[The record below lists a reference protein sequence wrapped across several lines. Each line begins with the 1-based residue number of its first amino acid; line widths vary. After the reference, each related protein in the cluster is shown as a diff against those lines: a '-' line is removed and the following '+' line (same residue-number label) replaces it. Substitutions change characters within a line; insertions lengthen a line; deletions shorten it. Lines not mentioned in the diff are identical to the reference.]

1 MVSSTGCETLSHKK
15 QKATIGILQHV
26 DVIAKGFGPLV
37 SLASLSDQFL
47 QLPAT
52 SPEVRTRDLTLSRLS
67 KWPTIA
73 QTAIERQVLY
83 R

>member
-15 QKATIGILQHV
+15 RKATIGILQHV
-26 DVIAKGFGPLV
+26 DVIAKGFAPLV
-37 SLASLSDQFL
+37 SLSDQFL

-52 SPEVRTRDLTLSRLS
+52 FLEVRTRDLTLSRLS
-67 KWPTIA
+67 KWPTIT
-73 QTAIERQVLY
+73 QTAIERQVIY